1 MKGVNLDL
9 LMAKCY
15 ILDRLMS
22 MNSLETLRAQMTP
35 PRVCVLFPGAL
46 GDFICFLPALHE
58 LTKSY
63 AVDLLARSDFAAIAP
78 RDVRVRSLERFEV
91 SQLFIGDGACDQR
104 VSQFF
109 AAYAA
114 VYSWFASQ
122 QRVFVEQLEKVS
134 EGRAQIFPFR
144 PDKPCG
150 HQADYYLSCL
160 SNRARNASQPL
171 VASRAD
177 GRRWCDGFCRR
188 AGIGGEPL
196 LIVAPGSGARE
207 KNWPEAH
214 FLQIVHWWR
223 ERLGGKAVVVVGPV
237 EMERGGYEQL
247 SRVCDVASGLDL
259 AQLAAL
265 LARGDLYVGNDSGV
279 SHLAAAVGCRTV
291 ALFGPSNERQWA
303 PRGPRVTILRPA
315 LKGPSGDGGQIEGGR
330 ACLCLADLTPAEV
343 IQSLSQLP
351 EVAKLLQ

>member
-15 ILDRLMS
+15 ILERLMS
-22 MNSLETLRAQMTP
+22 TNLLETLRAQMDM

-58 LTKSY
+58 LTKSF
-63 AVDLLARSDFAAIAP
+63 AVDLSARSDFSAIVP
-78 RDVRVRSLERFEV
+78 PNVRVRSLERFEV
-91 SQLFIGDGACDQR
+91 SCLFMADGAFDER
-104 VSQFF
+104 VSTFF
-109 AAYAA
+109 TGYAA
-114 VYSWFASQ
+114 IYSWFASQ
-122 QRVFVEQLEKVS
+122 QPVFVDQLQTVS
-134 EGRAQIFPFR
+134 QGRAQIFPFR
-144 PDKPCG
+144 PDQLPV

-160 SNRARNASQPL
+160 NSRAQDNFAPL
-171 VASRAD
+171 VTLRAD
-177 GRRWCDGFCRR
+177 ARLWCDAFCRR
-188 AGIGGEPL
+188 AGLDSEPL

-214 FLQIVHWWR
+214 FLQIVRWWR
-223 ERLGGKAVVVVGPV
+223 DRLGGKAVVVVGPV

-247 SRVCDVASGLDL
+247 SSACAVASGLDL

-265 LARGDLYVGNDSGV
+265 LARGDLYIGNDSGV

-303 PRGPRVTILRPA
+303 PRGPRVTILRRT
-315 LKGPSGDGGQIEGGR
+315 LKGSSCGGGQIQCR
-330 ACLCLADLTPAEV
+330 PDCPCLADLSPVEV
-343 IQSLSQLP
+343 IQALSQLP
-351 EVAKLLQ
+351 EVAKLSQ